1 MTVNYIIP
9 YNTYTFILFSAVNMS
24 GLSNLSAMAGRIDFI
39 LGMAGQYTISAAIKA
54 IFKRDFLNVSI

>member
-1 MTVNYIIP
+1 
-9 YNTYTFILFSAVNMS
+9 MS